1 MEIFKKV
8 ALTITII
15 GALNWMLI
23 GIFDINIVT
32 ELIKNEMIDKLIYII
47 IGIAGLVSITY
58 LLENEK
64 KA

>member
-15 GALNWMLI
+15 GALSWMLI

-64 KA
+64 RA

>member
-64 KA
+64 RA